1 MGHTILSRGSI
12 GTTMYF
18 LDCGYASA
26 EIDGRVVNV
35 FMSGDF
41 FGEVSFIATVASILE
56 GAASTG
62 DAGMVRRTATGPC
75 TCLVDSTLFR
85 ELFCVLKRVS
95 VHAEVRCDC
104 RFKRSAVTAALRALC
119 FV

>member
-41 FGEVSFIATVASILE
+41 FGEVAFIATVASILE
-56 GAASTG
+56 GASTG
-62 DAGMVRRTATGPC
+62 DAGMVRRTATGPS
-75 TCLVDSTLFR
+75 TCLVHSTLFR
-85 ELFCVLKRVS
+85 EFSCVLQ
-95 VHAEVRCDC
+95 
-104 RFKRSAVTAALRALC
+104 
-119 FV
+119 